1 MKIPYIMGR
10 DSITVM
16 CEGVTHTVQKDHVNY
31 VALQAAIR
39 EQRWVDVPDLVTP
52 VKAVQNFVDATQGE
66 IQIQDGEVLHQGVPV
81 HNSVADR
88 ILTMVRDGFDAQPLM
103 RFLAKLLSNPSKTA
117 VTELYDWLAGTSL
130 PITEDGDFIAYK
142 KVSDNYY
149 DLYSG
154 QVLNKPAAL
163 MPESELCEFPKVM
176 KDVRVEI
183 VNGETVL
190 HMPRNQVDD
199 CRDRTCSQGLH
210 FCSLSYLPSY
220 HGGRGRVLLV
230 RINPAD
236 VVSIPSDYNF
246 AKGRAWRYTIL
257 REHDAGETSEAFDT
271 PVVTMHGTQNENH
284 VAAKTQ
290 TEYTLVMGMDFGA
303 QARADQVRALVDD
316 VIDRVQE
323 ARLAMA
329 DPEHARMKGFDD
341 AWDAKMPD
349 LSGYTGVSVR
359 GALEYA
365 RAYYEGYDR
374 CRGNS
379 GVTPP
384 ATCVAPVVKP
394 PVRTTTC
401 NPALM
406 GYNQGRKHG
415 ARGESFNV
423 ANSGFV
429 DADQDRYVA
438 AYTKGY
444 NSVK

>member
-257 REHDAGETSEAFDT
+257 REHDEGESTEAFDT
-271 PVVTMHGTQNENH
+271 PVVTTRGDETSRTTSTKAAQVSTQVMGVDFGSESRAAQVNSLLDEVTNRTVSGSGDHDPETARMHG
-284 VAAKTQ
+284 
-290 TEYTLVMGMDFGA
+290 L
-303 QARADQVRALVDD
+303 
-316 VIDRVQE
+316 
-323 ARLAMA
+323 
-329 DPEHARMKGFDD
+329 DD
-341 AWDAKMPD
+341 AWDQKMPTLARYMGSHMRD
-349 LSGYTGVSVR
+349 AV
-359 GALEYA
+359 EYA

-374 CRGNS
+374 CRGIS

-384 ATCVAPVVKP
+384 TCVTPVVKP
-394 PVRTTTC
+394 PVRTALC
-401 NPALM
+401 NPALV
-406 GYNQGRKHG
+406 GYNDGRKHG
-415 ARGESFNV
+415 AAGWAWHV
-423 ANSGFV
+423 YNSGFV
-429 DADQDRYVA
+429 GADQDRYVA

>member
-16 CEGVTHTVQKDHVNY
+16 CDGVTHTITRDHVNY
-31 VALQAAIR
+31 VALQDAIR
-39 EQRWVDVPDLVTP
+39 EQKWDVVPELVTP
-52 VKAVQNFVDATQGE
+52 IRAVQNFVATSQGGIT
-66 IQIQDGEVLHQGVPV
+66 IQGDQVLYQGVPV
-81 HNSVADR
+81 HNSVTDR
-88 ILTMVRDGFDAQPLM
+88 ILTMVREGFDAQPLM
-103 RFLAKLLSNPSKTA
+103 RFLSKLLSNPSKTA

-154 QVLNKPAAL
+154 KVLNKPAAL
-163 MPESELCEFPKVM
+163 MTPEELARFPQTM

-183 VNGETVL
+183 VDGETVL

-199 CRDRTCSQGLH
+199 RRDRTCSQGLH
-210 FCSLSYLPSY
+210 FCSLSYLSSY
-220 HGGRGRVLLV
+220 HGGQGRVLLV

-236 VVSIPSDYNF
+236 VVSIPSDYDF

-257 REHDAGETSEAFDT
+257 REHDQGELTEAFDT
-271 PVVTMHGTQNENH
+271 PVVTAQGQDTAHSGATKAAQNLTQF
-284 VAAKTQ
+284 
-290 TEYTLVMGMDFGA
+290 MGMEFGS
-303 QARADQVRALVDD
+303 QARVDQVRDLVNA
-316 VIDRVQE
+316 VTMRNE
-323 ARLAMA
+323 GSS
-329 DPEHARMKGFDD
+329 DPDSEYARMKGFDD
-341 AWDAKMPD
+341 AWDARMPD
-349 LSGYTGVSVR
+349 LTGYQGVSVR

-365 RAYYEGYDR
+365 QAYYEGYDR
-374 CRGNS
+374 CRCNS
-379 GVTPP
+379 GITPP
-384 ATCVAPVVKP
+384 TCVAPVVKP
-394 PVRTTTC
+394 PVRTPTC

-429 DADQDRYVA
+429 GADQDKYVA